1 MAVLQLAD
9 NRMYAHKADRHDGQ
23 LERNHSTGESAPP
36 PGRDAPLGPSLPSVI
51 ELAVATGR
59 RLGMST
65 REREDL
71 RRATAYRD
79 IGKGAIPDDLLAQPG
94 PLDPDTTAFVR
105 LQSVAGER
113 MLSTVPALRRAAPL
127 VRSTHERFD
136 GTGYPDALAGDAIPL
151 GSRIITACSTLG
163 GLVWGRPYR
172 RAMTLDQALV
182 ELAAGSG
189 TRFDPRVLRA
199 LLDEVQS
206 SIPQAV
212 APHQT
217 AT

>member
-1 MAVLQLAD
+1 
-9 NRMYAHKADRHDGQ
+9 
-23 LERNHSTGESAPP
+23 
-36 PGRDAPLGPSLPSVI
+36 
-51 ELAVATGR
+51 
-59 RLGMST
+59 
-65 REREDL
+65 
-71 RRATAYRD
+71 
-79 IGKGAIPDDLLAQPG
+79 
-94 PLDPDTTAFVR
+94 
-105 LQSVAGER
+105 VAGER
-113 MLSTVPALRRAAPL
+113 MLSTVPALRRVAPL

>member
-1 MAVLQLAD
+1 MEGWARLQPPLRLAGD
-9 NRMYAHKADRHDGQ
+9 RRAGRWVVPLRPIVQHLRRRPATGLTVASLRPVDRLGGLGADRCKAACT
-23 LERNHSTGESAPP
+23 R
-36 PGRDAPLGPSLPSVI
+36 PGRVAPC
-51 ELAVATGR
+51 R
-59 RLGMST
+59 RRG
-65 REREDL
+65 
-71 RRATAYRD
+71 
-79 IGKGAIPDDLLAQPG
+79 PG
-94 PLDPDTTAFVR
+94 PGEPA
-105 LQSVAGER
+105 SAGSADR
-113 MLSTVPALRRAAPL
+113 QRDGGPRASRRGPRDAALRRVAPL